1 MFGRVEGG
9 GMRLAA
15 GGRLQLRKPPKCAEC
30 ERGWRVGLSLVPAAG
45 CLRRTLTKFAQS
57 HQLFTSRD
65 YPNPV
70 IVTGKEHKMAII
82 NMTQHLHDYINYQHF
97 TSVDYSDPIIAKC
110 NVTRSLAVTDT

>member
-15 GGRLQLRKPPKCAEC
+15 GGRLQLRKPPKCAESG
-30 ERGWRVGLSLVPAAG
+30 RGVEGGPLTGAGCG
-45 CLRRTLTKFAQS
+45 CLRRTVTRFAQS

-70 IVTGKEHKMAII
+70 TGEGQKI
-82 NMTQHLHDYINYQHF
+82 
-97 TSVDYSDPIIAKC
+97 
-110 NVTRSLAVTDT
+110 